1 MMLPM
6 IVLKRGRGAGGDGV
20 GRCILGDGATLNV
33 APKLGQILCVLISG
47 GGDGG
52 TIELFG
58 LT

>member
-1 MMLPM
+1 M